1 MLENQVFEYSLSSGQ
16 NEQVLKMKMSKTHII
31 LSVEYHNGKLF
42 TAYVN
47 SQQLKD
53 VCKAFIRTKSLKEIV
68 MILHNTIESGNIS
81 LTEDEKGLSI
91 ELIFSIKLAS
101 GNYPP
106 FSIILELEERNS
118 LKGKKAVNNKKVE
131 KKNGKSIKNST
142 EYNKPIVE
150 PNYKKPIVQLEYIEP
165 ILQVHYPDGTTK
177 STTLPAR
184 IQTVDGKIPNID
196 EAQFKLIQQ
205 EMNKHMENQNKEGA
219 DKSKYSLNTVPSQK
233 SRNDGIKAETNDGNE
248 GEEKSKYSTFSVS
261 AKPIVYPEQKYDKN
275 NQYSNYSQN
284 NNIIEYAPNM
294 INQNQYQDNDSY
306 QFAQQE
312 VDFNQ
317 LIGQNNSHNYNNYS
331 NYTNDNYSN
340 YYNYQSG
347 NQYQTGYYTQNSY
360 DFNQLFQNQ
369 NQNQYQYQYQNYEYQ
384 PQNYQYQN
392 NNFSSSYPQTFSN
405 QFEQAFAEVI
415 PLKPIQEF
423 LQSQNAK
430 AQEQENKKVE
440 SPQGYDKDKKD
451 EKNQKR
457 EEKEE
462 ENEEEEEGEEYE
474 EEEDDE
480 NEEVNENQNN
490 EEGNENQ
497 KERNENQ
504 NNEEGN
510 ENQNNEEVNENQNNE
525 EGEEAQK
532 ESEQENTEDFETL
545 YRTEEGLI
553 IYRNGILK
561 GIIDKYSE
569 IDNVVTKIQIIISK
583 GAKFNLLYKATIHGD
598 KASVFHEKC
607 DNHQMT
613 LVLVETT
620 KNVRFGGFT
629 TETWDGHCIKKTDNN
644 AFVFSIDKNKI
655 YGIIPNQPAIGCYP
669 KFGPVFFGCQIRI
682 YDDFFTKGGTTC
694 LSELN
699 YNTTQDYEL
708 NNGEQKYIVK
718 DIEVYDIEGIDI

>member
-1 MLENQVFEYSLSSGQ
+1 MQENQVFEYSLSSGQ

-31 LSVEYHNGKLF
+31 LSVEYNNGKLF

-47 SQQLKD
+47 AQQLKG
-53 VCKAFIRTKSLKEIV
+53 VCKAFIRTKTLKEIV

-118 LKGKKAVNNKKVE
+118 LKGKKAVNNKEVA
-131 KKNGKSIKNST
+131 KNGKSMKNST

-205 EMNKHMENQNKEGA
+205 EMNKHMANQDKEGA
-219 DKSKYSLNTVPSQK
+219 DKSKYSINTQPSPK
-233 SRNDGIKAETNDGNE
+233 SRNEAIKTETYDGNE

-284 NNIIEYAPNM
+284 NKIIEYAPNM

-306 QFAQQE
+306 QFVQQE

-317 LIGQNNSHNYNNYS
+317 LIGQNNSNNYNNYS

-360 DFNQLFQNQ
+360 DLNQLFQNQ
-369 NQNQYQYQYQNYEYQ
+369 NQNQYQYQNYDYQ

-392 NNFSSSYPQTFSN
+392 NIYSSSYPQTFSN

-415 PLKPIQEF
+415 PLNPIQEF

-440 SPQGYDKDKKD
+440 SPPQGNDKDKKD
-451 EKNQKR
+451 EKNQKG

-480 NEEVNENQNN
+480 NEEGNENQNN

-497 KERNENQ
+497 NNEEGNENQ
-504 NNEEGN
+504 NNEEVN

-583 GAKFNLLYKATIHGD
+583 GAKFNLLYKATLHGD

-669 KFGPVFFGCQIRI
+669 KYGPVFFGCQIRI
-682 YDDFFTKGGTTC
+682 YNDFFTKGGTTC

>member
-545 YRTEEGLI
+545 YRTEVS
-553 IYRNGILK
+553 K
-561 GIIDKYSE
+561 GIINKYSE